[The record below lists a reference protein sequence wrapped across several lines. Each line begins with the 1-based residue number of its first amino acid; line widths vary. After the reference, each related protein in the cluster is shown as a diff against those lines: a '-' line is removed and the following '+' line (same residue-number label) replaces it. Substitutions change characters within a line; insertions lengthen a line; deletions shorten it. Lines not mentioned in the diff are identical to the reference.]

1 MLQGVENMAEKTNQ
15 TKRPYAMHIPEE
27 TREHF
32 KAAHQEFHETI
43 KTMLPPEFLEHRNK
57 AKREMLLAFRSL
69 IDHSIAHM
77 EEHEK
82 KA

>member
-1 MLQGVENMAEKTNQ
+1 MAEKTTQN
-15 TKRPYAMHIPEE
+15 KKPYASHIPEE

-32 KAAHQEFHETI
+32 RAAHQEMHETI
-43 KTMLPPEFLEHRNK
+43 KSMLPPQFMEHHRK
-57 AKREMLLAFRSL
+57 ARKEMLLAWRSL